1 MNDHNPFL
9 FPGILICAVGL
20 LVPVVLT
27 IFPPP
32 NLVRYQEPQDNTLK
46 HSEIVTAAY
55 AKGEAKLAQ
64 AQELLQDLKL
74 QSRKNNESYN
84 TESGINTDKNTEI
97 VKAADSKGEA
107 KMKQLHELF
116 HDLKAL
122 AKKGDDPQNEAKIA
136 NRDQISQ

>member
-1 MNDHNPFL
+1 MNDHNPFI
-9 FPGILICAVGL
+9 FPGILICALGL
-20 LVPVVLT
+20 LIPVVLT

-74 QSRKNNESYN
+74 QSRKNDESN
-84 TESGINTDKNTEI
+84 NSESGIGTEKNTEI
-97 VKAADSKGEA
+97 VKAAFSKGEA
-107 KMKQLHELF
+107 KLEQAHELF

-122 AKKGDDPQNEAKIA
+122 AKKADEPQNETKIA
-136 NRDQISQ
+136 DKDNISQ